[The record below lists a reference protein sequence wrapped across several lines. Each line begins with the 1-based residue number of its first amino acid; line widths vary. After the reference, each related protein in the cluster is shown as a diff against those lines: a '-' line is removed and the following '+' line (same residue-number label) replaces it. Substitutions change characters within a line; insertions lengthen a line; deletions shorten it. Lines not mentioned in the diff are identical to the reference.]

1 MCRSGGSPTIFSIFL
16 SDCYVAGTWVHGV
29 TKITEPLCAH
39 NLGGG
44 GAEKV
49 GRSVSMEREVTQTIT
64 HCADSKYDE
73 QDTLR
78 GNFHSHHRI
87 LGH

>member
-1 MCRSGGSPTIFSIFL
+1 MWQAPGFTALQKSRNLCVLTI
-16 SDCYVAGTWVHGV
+16 
-29 TKITEPLCAH
+29 
-39 NLGGG
+39 GGG